1 MALWTC
7 WIKLNGNE
15 VRLDGLLNLPS
26 SMVSIPQV
34 VEGWVVLRIKS
45 NGFQIELNGFHVVI
59 FIAVGITQVVEAL
72 NFLRIE
78 L

>member
-1 MALWTC
+1 
-7 WIKLNGNE
+7 
-15 VRLDGLLNLPS
+15 
-26 SMVSIPQV
+26 MVSIPQV